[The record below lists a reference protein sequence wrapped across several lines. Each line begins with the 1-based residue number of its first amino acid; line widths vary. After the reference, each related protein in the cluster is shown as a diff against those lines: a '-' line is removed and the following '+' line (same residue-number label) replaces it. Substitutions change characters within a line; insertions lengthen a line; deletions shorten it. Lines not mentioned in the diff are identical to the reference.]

1 MIPVKIC
8 GIRRREDALLSLEEG
23 AWALGFIFH
32 RPSPRFIEPVEAA
45 ELLAGIRR
53 QAGAEFKAVGVFV
66 DWDIEEL
73 NAVVSQV
80 GLDVAQLHG
89 DETPEYAGRVAA
101 GEIWKAFRVGPGF
114 EPGLLDGFS
123 SRIGILLDG
132 WSPAEAGGTGQSF
145 DWSVARSCQQERP
158 VILAGGIDAGNLS
171 DALAAVDPFAVDVS
185 SGVESAPGVKD
196 GERIRELFRE
206 ARSCSKE

>member
-8 GIRRREDALLSLEEG
+8 GIRRIEDALLSLQEG

-53 QAGAEFKAVGVFV
+53 QVDGEFRAVGVFV
-66 DWDIEEL
+66 DWELEEL
-73 NAVVSQV
+73 NAVVEQV

-89 DETPEYAGRVAA
+89 EETPDYAA
-101 GEIWKAFRVGPGF
+101 GVGAEETWKAFRVGPGF
-114 EPGLLDGFS
+114 EPGLLAGFPPEV
-123 SRIGILLDG
+123 RILLDG
-132 WSPAEAGGTGQSF
+132 WSAVEAGGTGQSF
-145 DWSVARSCQQERP
+145 DWSVARSCQELRP
-158 VILAGGIDAGNLS
+158 VILAGGIDADNLS
-171 DALAAVDPFAVDVS
+171 AAISEVDPFAVDVS

-196 GERIRELFRE
+196 GERIRQLFKE
-206 ARSCSKE
+206 ARACSKE